1 MQAMMPA
8 AGVDMLAAQG
18 NDAHMLPIP
27 ATFVVA
33 TNGRI
38 VARHVDPDYR
48 RRMEVDDLLNAARE
62 AR

>member
-8 AGVDMLAAQG
+8 AGVDMFAAQG

-27 ATFVVA
+27 ATFIVA
-33 TNGRI
+33 TSGRI
-38 VARHVDPDYR
+38 IARHVDPDYR
-48 RRMEVDDLLNAARE
+48 KRMEVDYLLKAIKE